1 MIPASLI
8 AWGARAAGFLGQL
21 LSFGITLPLWIF
33 LAAGVWLHLDKA
45 SAVRRAVDSAVT
57 DLVAG
62 AQISAANAKA
72 TALQAIVDEQNR
84 KLAAEKQANR
94 LFEERLAAS
103 HRTQLET
110 EDAIQNLLARPV
122 AGDCHV
128 HNDVFGRLHNR

>member
-8 AWGARAAGFLGQL
+8 AWGTRAAGFLGQL
-21 LSFGITLPLWIF
+21 LSFGVTLPLWIF
-33 LAAGVWLHLDKA
+33 LAGGLWLHLDKA
-45 SAVRRAVDSAVT
+45 SAVRKAVDSAVT

-62 AQISAANAKA
+62 AEISAANARA
-72 TALQAIVDEQNR
+72 TALQAVVDEQNR

-94 LFEERLAAS
+94 LFAERLAAS
-103 HRTQLET
+103 QKTQSET

-128 HNDVFGRLHNR
+128 HDDVYGRLHNR